1 MRLSENVSEQSGI
14 TITTIHKFEN
24 GTSGNISLVMGV
36 NMRHIN
42 LNTEGGIFDGYIDL
56 FVHDRD
62 ILDKMIVKLQSI
74 KGIQSVMRTDL

>member
-1 MRLSENVSEQSGI
+1 
-14 TITTIHKFEN
+14 
-24 GTSGNISLVMGV
+24 MGV